1 MHWEEGL
8 TNEGRHH
15 LLLLRKQAHDK
26 RGIEESLH
34 AQITRARL
42 TACEV
47 GVFSREIHVSQ
58 LSKIRPPPSFRS
70 HLSSSPM
77 GVLSRDYGTLVL
89 LHFCVFVVFF
99 CYVLS

>member
-1 MHWEEGL
+1 MQEEGP

-34 AQITRARL
+34 VQITRARV
-42 TACEV
+42 TVCEV
-47 GVFSREIHVSQ
+47 GVFSREISQ
-58 LSKIRPPPSFRS
+58 LSKTRPPPSFWS

-77 GVLSRDYGTLVL
+77 GVLSRDYGITKTANVQAV
-89 LHFCVFVVFF
+89 C
-99 CYVLS
+99 